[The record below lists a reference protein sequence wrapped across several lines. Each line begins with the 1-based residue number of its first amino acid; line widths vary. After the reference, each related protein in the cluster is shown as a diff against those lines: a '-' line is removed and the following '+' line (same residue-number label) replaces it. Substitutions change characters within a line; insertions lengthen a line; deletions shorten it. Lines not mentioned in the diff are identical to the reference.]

1 MSATSLTLT
10 IAGSSY
16 NIWEGSLSL
25 PDQIEQRS
33 KLSFMVHDPSA
44 SFVFKKGQRV
54 IVSDTLEGLL
64 FDGRITDIVRDPGVG
79 TDMYHTITCVD
90 KIEILDGQTSNKLYV
105 NQYAGVI
112 AVDQIK
118 DQWVNGILATFA
130 IDQDTTQANF
140 KEGNLSGTV
149 ASANVDDGN
158 LELAPAGSA
167 LTIVESTTSNFST
180 GSLTNATA
188 SSNTLAPTAT
198 SAIKLVGTESLTN
211 DGNAYSYIKIFT
223 SGAISVISGRYL
235 EYDVWVDPASP
246 SGQVGVDIIFTDGT
260 NLRDV
265 SQDYRYRD
273 SQNILPHP
281 NNDISGFAN
290 GQWYHRSFLL
300 DNVAGKTISHVD
312 VVLEGN
318 KTGVY
323 TAYFKNVLYTNG
335 AGTTVQTF
343 FNGSFNVNPP
353 QQMQNSGYSHVS
365 CTIVNTYDCST
376 SNRVSSSYSINH
388 VNILKSTFISWLATE
403 PANTAVQVE
412 YSIDGGNSYTVCTND
427 SPLPNLP
434 AGLNVAS
441 KSIQFRQSFLQLANA
456 RPDDKPFLTSMH
468 VSLVPSYTASKTD
481 ATWSG
486 TTNAEWN
493 AGGMTFTNTQVP
505 GVILELFQAIR
516 NWSPVADLSNM
527 SIFGGAAG
535 GTGPTTV
542 RQHCNLGTLWVEV
555 GISLEG
561 RSRLDFTGNWAD
573 ACVEV
578 DIYIDSTSGKP
589 GLTYRTTNTTSNYD
603 NNYAYCIECTLT
615 SVALTRGS
623 NSNAASLG
631 TRTVIAS
638 SAISI
643 ASASWH
649 RLKVIYSGSNHQ
661 IFIDDVRYIN
671 ATDGTYTAAGAICL
685 RASNSSASAGYQ
697 GQFQNFGVTVTG
709 LSGTF
714 LNPSTSLTS
723 LGTYLNSV
731 ISWQDVSAGN
741 QSTNVLVE
749 STINGGSSW
758 QTLTNGGPVSPN
770 FTPGQSL
777 SGISFQLRVT
787 LSTASASSMPM
798 LQSLV
803 ARVLGGFSSSGT
815 RVHKALLLS
824 NVVTCGSTIVAWNA
838 ITPPNT
844 SVAVA
849 TSLDGTSYTSIA
861 NGGAINGITQQPAP
875 TIDSFNLNTSG
886 SYLATFQAGGSIG
899 VWNFDTVN
907 SRVTVNSGTATVLL
921 NSAISVKD
929 VDVVMDADAL
939 NQDGLVWRWQDAS
952 NFYELLVFDASS
964 DTGTTNILKL
974 FKIVSNVTTQ
984 IGSNIAISFKR
995 GQQIRFRVLMVG
1007 TSIQVWMDGVRLINT
1022 TDAAL
1027 AGPGKVGLMHVSG
1040 TGINGGSF
1048 HLLRIQPQGDNL
1060 TGKLVYVKETLTSTD
1075 PLSTPQITNTTTL
1088 VTNPNIGMGSLVP
1101 LADYRNTYKT
1111 DNIKDLAK
1119 RSNYYWNV
1127 KQDGSFI
1134 FLPRTAVP
1142 APWVLSSSNPPDI
1155 LDEGLSLEDS
1165 ADAYRNRQT
1174 LINVQ
1179 STAVSVETLTG
1190 NGTDTTFTLGFPVVS
1205 MTSMVL
1211 NGQSKTFGL
1220 KGTTG
1225 ADFYYAVGDSGITQ
1239 DASGDVLQKDF
1250 DQLVVGYVGQTTTT
1264 VTRDNTG
1271 QFPGTTSQRD
1281 YLDQSG
1287 LSIPVQIVLNQASA
1301 VINASGNSDD
1311 LDVSLVKRIAFD
1323 ANITAQSGTSPT
1335 VRFFIDRK
1343 ATDGSY
1349 VQIYDSGVI
1358 STLTT
1363 VSTTIGP
1370 KCTVTE
1376 VLGTTVRARWTI
1388 GGSASPTKT
1397 FLLSIQ
1403 GRVDPGLAGI
1413 GIVEA
1418 VEDVSSMNLDVP
1430 SAQAL
1435 GDSRLQQLGVIG
1447 QIFKFKTERTGLAVG
1462 QYLTVLHSVLKLND
1476 AALLITKSTRTQAS
1490 ITDSGSQSQCYR
1502 FDVTAVSGPVLSD
1515 WEAALNDTL

>member
-1 MSATSLTLT
+1 MSATTLT
-10 IAGSSY
+10 ITIAGGVY
-16 NIWEGSLSL
+16 NVWEGSYSL
-25 PDQIEQRS
+25 QDQIEQRS
-33 KLSFMVHDPSA
+33 QLTFIVHDPSA
-44 SFVFKKGQRV
+44 SFLFKKGQR
-54 IVSDTLEGLL
+54 ITVSDTLESLL
-64 FDGRITDIVRDPGVG
+64 FDGNITDIVRDPGVG

-90 KIEILDGQTSNKLYV
+90 KIAVLDGQTSNKLYV

-118 DQWVNGILATFA
+118 DQWTNGILATFA
-130 IDQDTTQANF
+130 IDTDTTQANF
-140 KEGNLSGTV
+140 KEGNLAGTV

-167 LTIVESTTSNFST
+167 LNIVESTTSNFST

-198 SAIKLVGTESLTN
+198 SSIKLVGTESLTQ
-211 DGNAYSYIKIFT
+211 DGNAYTYIQIFQGGGIVVVG
-223 SGAISVISGRYL
+223 SRYL
-235 EYDVWVDPASP
+235 SYDVWVADGSP
-246 SGQVGVDIIFTDGT
+246 TGQVGVDIVFTDGT
-260 NLRDV
+260 TLRDAT
-265 SQDYRYRD
+265 QDYRYRD
-273 SQNILPHP
+273 SQNINPHP
-281 NNDISGFAN
+281 NNDIGGFAK
-290 GQWYHRSFLL
+290 GTWWRRTFLL
-300 DNVAGKTISHVD
+300 DNFSGKTIAYVT

-318 KTGVY
+318 VQGEYV
-323 TAYFKNVLYTNG
+323 AYFKNINEVNSS
-335 AGTTVQTF
+335 GTVINSF
-343 FNGSFNVNPP
+343 FNGTFGVNPP
-353 QQMQNSGYSHVS
+353 RKLFNSGYSSVS
-365 CTIVNTYDCST
+365 CTLVNTYDCST
-376 SNRVSSSYSINH
+376 SNRVSSSYNMSH
-388 VNILKSTFISWLATE
+388 VNILKSTFISWIATE
-403 PANTAVQVE
+403 PTNTSVQVE
-412 YSIDGGNSYTVCTND
+412 YSIDGGNSYTICTND
-427 SPLPNLP
+427 APLPNLP
-434 AGLNVAS
+434 AGLNVAG
-441 KSIQFRQSFLQLANA
+441 KSIQFRQTFLQSEKAL
-456 RPDDKPFLTSMH
+456 PDDKPFLKSMH
-468 VSLVPSYTASKTD
+468 VSLVPSYTASKND
-481 ATWSG
+481 AVWSG

-493 AGGMTFTNTQVP
+493 NVGMTFTNTQVP
-505 GVILELFQAIR
+505 GVLLTLFQAVR
-516 NWSPVADLSNM
+516 NWHGADLSGM
-527 SIFGGAAG
+527 TLFGAGASG
-535 GTGPTTV
+535 PGPTTV
-542 RQHCNLGTLWVEV
+542 RLHCNLGTLWIEIGTSMEGHARADFV
-555 GISLEG
+555 GTWGDG
-561 RSRLDFTGNWAD
+561 RIDCDVYFDRTD
-573 ACVEV
+573 AFASIE
-578 DIYIDSTSGKP
+578 
-589 GLTYRTTNTTSNYD
+589 YRRTNDSNYD
-603 NNYAYCIECTLT
+603 ANYAYA
-615 SVALTRGS
+615 VQFALNTVSLQRGS
-623 NSNAASLG
+623 NSSASSNG
-631 TRTVIAS
+631 TRTQVATAAS
-638 SAISI
+638 GI

-649 RLKVIYSGSNHQ
+649 HVTIIFNGSNHQ
-661 IFIDDVRYIN
+661 VWVDDTVLIN
-671 ATDGTYTAAGAICL
+671 ATDSTYLSAGRISF
-685 RASNSSASAGYQ
+685 RASNANVSQGYQ
-697 GQFQNFGVTVTG
+697 GQFNNFGITVVG
-709 LSGTF
+709 MSGTF

-731 ISWQDVSAGN
+731 ISWQDESINGQN
-741 QSTNVLVE
+741 TSLLVE
-749 STINGGSSW
+749 STINGGSSF
-758 QTLTNGGPVSPN
+758 QTCTNGGPVSTN

-787 LSTASASSMPM
+787 LTTASASAMPQ

-815 RVHKALLLS
+815 RIHKALLLT
-824 NVVTCGSTIVAWNA
+824 NVGVCGSTIVAWNA
-838 ITPPNT
+838 LTPVGT

-849 TSLDGTSYTSIA
+849 TSLDGVSYTSIA

-886 SYLATFQAGGSIG
+886 SYIMTFQAGGNVG
-899 VWNFDTVN
+899 VWNFDTIN
-907 SRVTVNSGTATVLL
+907 SRVTVNSGFATVLL
-921 NSAISVKD
+921 NSTISVKD

-984 IGSNIAISFKR
+984 IGSNVAISFTR
-995 GQQIRFRVLMVG
+995 GQQKRYRVLMVG
-1007 TSIQVWMDGVRLINT
+1007 TSIQVWMDGTRLINT

-1060 TGKLVYVKETLTSTD
+1060 TGKLVYVKETLTSTV
-1075 PLSTPQITNTTTL
+1075 PTVTPQITNTTTL

-1142 APWVLSSSNPPDI
+1142 SPWALSSSNPPDI
-1155 LDEGLSLEDS
+1155 LDEGLQLEDS

-1179 STAVSVETLTG
+1179 STIVSSETLTG
-1190 NGTDTTFTLGFPVVS
+1190 NGTDTTFTLGLPVVS
-1205 MTSMVL
+1205 MTSMAL

-1220 KGTTG
+1220 KGTAG

-1250 DQLVVGYVGQTTTT
+1250 DQLIVSYVGQTTTT

-1271 QFPGTTSQRD
+1271 QFAGTTSQKD

-1287 LSIPVQIVLNQASA
+1287 LSIPVQTVLNQVSA

-1358 STLTT
+1358 SALQA

-1388 GGSASPTKT
+1388 GGSSSPTKT
-1397 FLLSIQ
+1397 FSISIQ

-1430 SAQAL
+1430 GANAL

-1447 QIFKFKTERTGLAVG
+1447 QILRFKTERTGLAVG
-1462 QYLTVLHSVLKLND
+1462 QYLTVLHPVLKLND
-1476 AALLITKSTRTQAS
+1476 AAMLITKSTRTQAS

-1502 FDVTAVSGPVLSD
+1502 FDITAVSGPSLSE